1 MNRLES
7 PEMDYSEFCNRMILP
22 VTLSVIL
29 IAVYT
34 DFRWRTIKNVVTFP
48 GIALGLIL
56 HTIANGWAGLIF
68 SGAGLLVGLVVMMIP
83 FLYGQ
88 MGAGDVK
95 LMGALGALLGGYEIL
110 NVFLYTTIAG
120 GFLALGWALYH
131 RDMVHTLKKVWLL
144 IKCLVLFRSPE
155 AGLLQFK
162 KSLPM
167 PYGLAIG
174 IGTFTFWIAGR
185 IV

>member
-1 MNRLES
+1 
-7 PEMDYSEFCNRMILP
+7 MDYSELSRHLILP
-22 VTLSVIL
+22 IALSVTL

-34 DFRWRTIKNVVTFP
+34 DCRWRTIKNIVTFP
-48 GIALGLIL
+48 GIALGLLL
-56 HTIANGWAGLIF
+56 HTLGNGWAGLVF
-68 SGAGLLVGLVVMMIP
+68 SGAGLLVGVGVMLIP

-95 LMGALGALLGGYEIL
+95 LMGALGSLLGGYEIL

-131 RDMVHTLKKVWLL
+131 KDILHTFKKVWLL

-155 AGLLQFK
+155 AGMVPFK
-162 KSLPM
+162 KSIPM

-174 IGTFTFWIAGR
+174 IGAVTFWVVGR

>member
-1 MNRLES
+1 
-7 PEMDYSEFCNRMILP
+7 MILP
-22 VTLSVIL
+22 VALSVIL

-34 DFRWRTIKNVVTFP
+34 DIRWRTIKNVVTFP

-56 HTIANGWAGLIF
+56 HTIGNGWTGLAF
-68 SGAGLLVGLVVMMIP
+68 SAAGLLVGVGVMMIP

-120 GFLALGWALYH
+120 GLLALGWALYH
-131 RDMVHTLKKVWLL
+131 RDIVHTFKKVWLL
-144 IKCLVLFRSPE
+144 IKCFVLFRSPE

-162 KSLPM
+162 KSIPM

-174 IGTFTFWIAGR
+174 IGAFTFWIAGR